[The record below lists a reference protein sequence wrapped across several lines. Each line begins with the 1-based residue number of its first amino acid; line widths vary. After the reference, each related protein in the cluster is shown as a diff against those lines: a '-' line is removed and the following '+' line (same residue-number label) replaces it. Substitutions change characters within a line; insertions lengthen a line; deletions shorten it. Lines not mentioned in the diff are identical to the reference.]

1 MPLFSIP
8 LHAQLMSLLLTA
20 IPLLIFFAIVG
31 GVLRRRL
38 NPNLLPPVP
47 LFPGA
52 VFPNLFDWI
61 YSSFFVLV
69 TILST
74 LAVVASPPATHMS
87 ASVLLVNLGLQV
99 AVYLPFVI
107 RFVLLPAPVQ
117 SSLGVGRTLLYLLI
131 ALLVIIVSSSL
142 MEFLGLYRLLMELT
156 GCPELQDIVVMFSNG
171 DWAQR
176 GTIALAAVVVAPI
189 CEEIVYRGFI
199 YNILKRYS
207 RRWVAIILSALLF
220 SVIHGSMAQAVPLTI
235 FGIVQCILYDKA
247 RSLRLPI
254 LLHAIYNTVS
264 LILILLL
271 PH

>member
-1 MPLFSIP
+1 
-8 LHAQLMSLLLTA
+8 
-20 IPLLIFFAIVG
+20 
-31 GVLRRRL
+31 
-38 NPNLLPPVP
+38 
-47 LFPGA
+47 
-52 VFPNLFDWI
+52 
-61 YSSFFVLV
+61 
-69 TILST
+69 
-74 LAVVASPPATHMS
+74 
-87 ASVLLVNLGLQV
+87 
-99 AVYLPFVI
+99 
-107 RFVLLPAPVQ
+107 
-117 SSLGVGRTLLYLLI
+117 
-131 ALLVIIVSSSL
+131 
-142 MEFLGLYRLLMELT
+142 MEYLGLYRLLMELT